1 MTPSKMVQHFEDT
14 LKTLVSETFPERK
27 IIVKSDDRP
36 YFTENLRKLK
46 RMRQR
51 HYHKHGRSE
60 KYLELK
66 ANFEEKLNT
75 EKRKYIEKISLEVSE
90 GKRGSIYPA
99 LKKLGLRP
107 GEDTKN
113 GFVLPDHADQNLTP
127 AQSAELIANH
137 FSCISQEYMPL
148 DKANLPPNVR
158 TFLQD
163 QTRTKT
169 RHPY

>member
-1 MTPSKMVQHFEDT
+1 MTPSRMVQHFEDT

-51 HYHKHGRSE
+51 HYYKHGRSE

-75 EKRKYIEKISLEVSE
+75 EKLKYIEKIA
-90 GKRGSIYPA
+90 R
-99 LKKLGLRP
+99 LRP
-107 GEDTKN
+107 AATAIYTILCLE
-113 GFVLPDHADQNLTP
+113 FIQLCIVFHA
-127 AQSAELIANH
+127 
-137 FSCISQEYMPL
+137 
-148 DKANLPPNVR
+148 
-158 TFLQD
+158 
-163 QTRTKT
+163 
-169 RHPY
+169 